1 MIKGVTGY
9 RPNLDVYCIAGFY
22 GPATGQNS

>member
-1 MIKGVTGY
+1 MIESVTSY

-22 GPATGQNS
+22 GAATGQNS